1 MRKPGYS
8 AAAPDGMPALGQ
20 TWVQALAS
28 ARCGDDPT
36 VGKAKIVPDAKSGYS
51 AAAPDRMPALGR
63 TWVQAPDG
71 VCAVR
76 GQADVRQGKDG
87 HLYETAEN
95 LRTPKER
102 LK

>member
-8 AAAPDGMPALGQ
+8 AAAPDGMPTLGQ

-51 AAAPDRMPALGR
+51 AAAPDGM
-63 TWVQAPDG
+63 QHS
-71 VCAVR
+71 
-76 GQADVRQGKDG
+76 DG
-87 HLYETAEN
+87 HGCR
-95 LRTPKER
+95 LRMASVRYGGKPTSGGARMGIYMKPRKTFAR
-102 LK
+102 QRSV